1 MMDLLVKDLDKEMT
15 EAEVSEKDA
24 QADYEQFMS
33 DSQKKRAEDSKA
45 IEEKQA
51 ARAEIAE
58 NLETSKSENVATKKE
73 LAATL
78 EVIASLHSECDWL
91 LQNFDVRKEAR
102 SGEMDSLAK
111 AKAVL
116 SGADFS
122 MVQTGTKKKLR
133 GQTIN
138 SAK

>member
-45 IEEKQA
+45 IEEKQS

-122 MVQTGTKKKLR
+122 MVQTSTEKKLR
-133 GQTIN
+133 GQQ
-138 SAK
+138 

>member
-45 IEEKQA
+45 IEEKQS

>member
-45 IEEKQA
+45 IEEKQS

-122 MVQTGTKKKLR
+122 MVQISTKKKLR
-133 GQTIN
+133 GRQ
-138 SAK
+138 